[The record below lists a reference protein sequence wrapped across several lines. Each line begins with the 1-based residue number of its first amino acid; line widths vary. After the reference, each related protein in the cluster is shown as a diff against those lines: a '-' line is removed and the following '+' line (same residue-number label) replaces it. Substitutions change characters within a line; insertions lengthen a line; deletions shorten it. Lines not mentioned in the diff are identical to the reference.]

1 MLTKCETALVI
12 SNQPAFF
19 EPYRK
24 LAESIGVK
32 LITEPEW
39 NTRYRVN
46 ADVVVLG
53 SKHLDELSE
62 QYYCKAVVILSTNE
76 SPALYI
82 KRGVTRFIFDYK
94 NQYELI
100 VALFREEP
108 IVINTQARGVAEAVA
123 DSGAP
128 SFCYGDY
135 EFKFSKD
142 VYFYKGR
149 QIYLQP
155 AQKKYL
161 AEWLLVGNK
170 DNKKRMV
177 LCNLRKKFGD
187 KFLADIDRFGQP
199 TGGKDE

>member
-1 MLTKCETALVI
+1 MLTKCETVLVI

-19 EPYRK
+19 EPYRE
-24 LAESIGVK
+24 LAEKIGVR
-32 LITEPEW
+32 LFTEAEW
-39 NTRYRVN
+39 STKYRVKTD
-46 ADVVVLG
+46 AVILG
-53 SKHLDELSE
+53 SKHLKELNE
-62 QYYCKAVVILSTNE
+62 QYYSKAVVILSTNE
-76 SPALYI
+76 SPAPYI
-82 KRGVTRFIFDYK
+82 KRGIARFIFDYK

-108 IVINTQARGVAEAVA
+108 IVINNRARGVAEAVA

-142 VYFYKGR
+142 VYLYKGR

-161 AEWLLVGNK
+161 AEWLLIGNK
-170 DNKKRMV
+170 DNKKRMI
-177 LCNLRKKFGD
+177 LCNLRKKFGE
-187 KFLADIDRFGQP
+187 KFLADVDRFGQP
-199 TGGKDE
+199 IGGKDE